1 MPFGPPPKLNLR
13 NLILLFALAATLAT
27 LANNLPVTYG
37 IQRQA
42 LVQNALEANRAYAA
56 KLAASINENLA
67 GDLER
72 LRFSANLLGN
82 VPGDTKQM
90 ALEAERLLTQD
101 HSFNTVLVADAEGTV
116 VASKPD
122 SLGINGQA
130 LRSREALQ
138 QRRAMVSPAFRS
150 LAGNLIVFVSHP
162 IWGPDGQYRGLIGGT
177 IYLGKPNAL
186 DSLVSQHFHHDASNV
201 YLVDPDRKVLFH
213 PDASRVG
220 ERLGAN
226 PIVDAVLKGESGAMQ
241 AVNTRGVEMLAGYA
255 SVPLSGWGVVAQQPL
270 AAAQAALEELMK
282 RLLAGLLPMSLLG
295 IGLILWISARIS
307 RPLRQLAESAAQPE
321 RAEKALRVKAWYAEA
336 WMIKQAL
343 LAGLE
348 VTRAKLGQLD
358 QQAKSDPLTGLANRR
373 AMEERLQAWQRL
385 GTPFSVISLDIDH
398 FKRVNDTFGHDTGD
412 DVLRQFA
419 DLLRQSCRERDL
431 PCRVGGEEFILLL
444 PEASLRTA
452 AEVAERF
459 RARQEATPIDPVGQ
473 ITVSLGVV
481 HWSPRGGRSV
491 QDVLK
496 RADELL
502 YQAKQAGRN
511 RVMADEI
518 RAFESIS

>member
-13 NLILLFALAATLAT
+13 SLILLFALTATLAT
-27 LANNLPVTYG
+27 LANNLLVTYG

-56 KLAASINENLA
+56 KVAASINESLA

-72 LRFSANLLGN
+72 LRFSATLLGN
-82 VPGDTKQM
+82 VPGDTQQM
-90 ALEAERLLTQD
+90 ALEAERLLLQD
-101 HSFNTVLVADAEGTV
+101 HSFNTVLVANAEGTV

-122 SLGINGQA
+122 NLGINGQA

-162 IWGPDGQYRGLIGGT
+162 IWGRDGQYLGLIGGT

-241 AVNTRGVEMLAGYA
+241 AINSRGVEVLAGYA
-255 SVPLSGWGVVAQQPL
+255 NVPLSGWGVVAQQPL
-270 AAAQAALEELMK
+270 AAAQAALEELMM

-295 IGLILWISARIS
+295 VGLILWISARIS

-321 RAEKALRVKAWYAEA
+321 RAEKAQRVRAWYAEA
-336 WMIKQAL
+336 
-343 LAGLE
+343 
-348 VTRAKLGQLD
+348 
-358 QQAKSDPLTGLANRR
+358 
-373 AMEERLQAWQRL
+373 
-385 GTPFSVISLDIDH
+385 
-398 FKRVNDTFGHDTGD
+398 
-412 DVLRQFA
+412 
-419 DLLRQSCRERDL
+419 
-431 PCRVGGEEFILLL
+431 
-444 PEASLRTA
+444 
-452 AEVAERF
+452 
-459 RARQEATPIDPVGQ
+459 
-473 ITVSLGVV
+473 
-481 HWSPRGGRSV
+481 
-491 QDVLK
+491 
-496 RADELL
+496 
-502 YQAKQAGRN
+502 
-511 RVMADEI
+511 
-518 RAFESIS
+518 

>member
-13 NLILLFALAATLAT
+13 SLILLFALTATLAT
-27 LANNLPVTYG
+27 LANNLLMTYG

-56 KLAASINENLA
+56 KLAASINESLS

-72 LRFSANLLGN
+72 LRFSATPLGN
-82 VPGDTKQM
+82 MPGNTQQM
-90 ALEAERLLTQD
+90 ALEAERLLQD
-101 HSFNTVLVADAEGTV
+101 HSFNTVLVANAEGTV

-162 IWGPDGQYRGLIGGT
+162 IWGRDGQYLGLIGGT

-220 ERLGAN
+220 KCLRAN

-270 AAAQAALEELMK
+270 AALEELMM
-282 RLLAGLLPMSLLG
+282 RLLAGLPPMSLLG
-295 IGLILWISARIS
+295 VGLILWISARIS

-321 RAEKALRVKAWYAEA
+321 RVEKALRVKAWYAEA
-336 WMIKQAL
+336 WMIKRAL

-348 VTRAKLGQLD
+348 VIRAKLGQLD
-358 QQAKSDPLTGLANRR
+358 QQTKSNPLTGLANRR
-373 AMEERLQAWQRL
+373 AMEERLQARQRL

-419 DLLRQSCRERDL
+419 ELLRQGCRERDL

-444 PEASLRTA
+444 PEAPLRTA

-459 RARQEATPIDPVGQ
+459 RARQEATPIAPVGQ

-481 HWSPRGGRSV
+481 HWSPRGGGTAY
-491 QDVLK
+491 K
-496 RADELL
+496 T
-502 YQAKQAGRN
+502 
-511 RVMADEI
+511 
-518 RAFESIS
+518 F

>member
-27 LANNLPVTYG
+27 LANNLLVTYG

-186 DSLVSQHFHHDASNV
+186 DSLVSQHST
-201 YLVDPDRKVLFH
+201 
-213 PDASRVG
+213 
-220 ERLGAN
+220 
-226 PIVDAVLKGESGAMQ
+226 M
-241 AVNTRGVEMLAGYA
+241 TRPTSTWWTRTARCC
-255 SVPLSGWGVVAQQPL
+255 STPTP
-270 AAAQAALEELMK
+270 AAL
-282 RLLAGLLPMSLLG
+282 A
-295 IGLILWISARIS
+295 SAWAPTPSSMRCS
-307 RPLRQLAESAAQPE
+307 RARAA
-321 RAEKALRVKAWYAEA
+321 
-336 WMIKQAL
+336 
-343 LAGLE
+343 
-348 VTRAKLGQLD
+348 
-358 QQAKSDPLTGLANRR
+358 
-373 AMEERLQAWQRL
+373 
-385 GTPFSVISLDIDH
+385 
-398 FKRVNDTFGHDTGD
+398 
-412 DVLRQFA
+412 
-419 DLLRQSCRERDL
+419 
-431 PCRVGGEEFILLL
+431 PCRRSTHGAWRCW
-444 PEASLRTA
+444 P
-452 AEVAERF
+452 
-459 RARQEATPIDPVGQ
+459 ATPAC
-473 ITVSLGVV
+473 
-481 HWSPRGGRSV
+481 R
-491 QDVLK
+491 
-496 RADELL
+496 
-502 YQAKQAGRN
+502 
-511 RVMADEI
+511 
-518 RAFESIS
+518 